1 MIASVYNSVIT
12 SKTKA
17 ATDLKINGSI
27 LLNRKKI
34 LDFTSKSLKRLYLLM
49 ILSKKIVAKR
59 IIQSANKVFSQVVT
73 GANGFPNQ

>member
-27 LLNRKKI
+27 LLKRKKI
-34 LDFTSKSLKRLYLLM
+34 LDLFVNDF
-49 ILSKKIVAKR
+49 IKKFVAKR

-73 GANGFPNQ
+73 GANGVPNP

>member
-49 ILSKKIVAKR
+49 ILSKKLFRSV

-73 GANGFPNQ
+73 GANGVPNQ